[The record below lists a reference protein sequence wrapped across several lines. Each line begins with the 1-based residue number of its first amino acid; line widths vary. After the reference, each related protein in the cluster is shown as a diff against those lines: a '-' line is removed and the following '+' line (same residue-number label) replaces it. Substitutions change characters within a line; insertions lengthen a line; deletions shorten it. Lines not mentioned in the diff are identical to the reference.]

1 MATDEAYEAAAV
13 AFRLGDPLA
22 PPWPGTALWERISIV
37 VDAVWDLA
45 IVESRREA
53 LKIAARGLLAD
64 AKAHAA
70 KWNTEKW
77 DQGFVAG
84 MEHAAHTIANS
95 VDRIDPDQD
104 VWNYLD
110 GEVND
115 AAAS

>member
-22 PPWPGTALWERISIV
+22 PPWPGTALERRIRLA
-37 VDAVWDLA
+37 VDAVRPIFVAEGRQQAAEA
-45 IVESRREA
+45 IRAAGRDVHQNLQWMWPEEA
-53 LKIAARGLLAD
+53 ARIAAGE
-64 AKAHAA
+64 
-70 KWNTEKW
+70 TP
-77 DQGFVAG
+77 
-84 MEHAAHTIANS
+84 S
-95 VDRIDPDQD
+95 IDPDQD